1 MLKLDVFDIN
11 KFIQIN
17 KSVVHEVTD
26 NIFFDKDKR
35 PTPNGLFSY
44 ELFGTTPRERK
55 SNWGY
60 IDLQNKFI
68 NPVLYITFKKLIPTM
83 IDGIISGMLRVNMDK
98 DGILVV
104 DQQNG
109 FTGLKWLYDNFEKI
123 KWKETGSDARAS
135 ALAVIRNIPK
145 NEIFID
151 KFLVIPPFYR
161 DVNFANDNLAV
172 DVVNNYYADILK
184 KTKLL
189 ANNNDFDFMSNKTT
203 YGIQTSLNELYNYF
217 IKQEVARGKYGK
229 LRKYLMGKTIT
240 NGARAVISSPRYY
253 DNNISTNPVDFYH
266 TGVPLGM
273 ICSEFYP
280 FVYKNLV
287 EIFNEM
293 DNVRFI
299 WADPQGTQVK
309 SFNNPRQNFDS
320 KFIDGLLKTYI
331 KAPPARFNKIEVKV
345 DGYKEPLH
353 MYMKITDKSG
363 TEIIRPMTITDILY
377 QAASAAIKD
386 KYVVVSRYP
395 FTEYSN
401 MFTNKPHILT
411 TIKTMWAKVG
421 DVEYPYYPIIDLRM
435 TQNQVSNN
443 FSDTVQFSNLYTAG
457 LNADYDGDQISIR
470 GVWTQEGNKSCE
482 KFMLSIRNV
491 LNANGQINRVTK
503 NETLQT
509 LYNLTKGVKKIK

>member
-98 DGILVV
+98 DGILVI

-135 ALAVIRNIPK
+135 ALAVIRGIPK

-253 DNNISTNPVDFYH
+253 DNNI
-266 TGVPLGM
+266 
-273 ICSEFYP
+273 
-280 FVYKNLV
+280 
-287 EIFNEM
+287 
-293 DNVRFI
+293 
-299 WADPQGTQVK
+299 
-309 SFNNPRQNFDS
+309 
-320 KFIDGLLKTYI
+320 
-331 KAPPARFNKIEVKV
+331 
-345 DGYKEPLH
+345 
-353 MYMKITDKSG
+353 
-363 TEIIRPMTITDILY
+363 
-377 QAASAAIKD
+377 
-386 KYVVVSRYP
+386 
-395 FTEYSN
+395 
-401 MFTNKPHILT
+401 
-411 TIKTMWAKVG
+411 
-421 DVEYPYYPIIDLRM
+421 
-435 TQNQVSNN
+435 
-443 FSDTVQFSNLYTAG
+443 
-457 LNADYDGDQISIR
+457 
-470 GVWTQEGNKSCE
+470 
-482 KFMLSIRNV
+482 
-491 LNANGQINRVTK
+491 
-503 NETLQT
+503 
-509 LYNLTKGVKKIK
+509 